1 MQAFLFLFFVCM
13 CQKGAWTKKYKPRNK
28 PKKLYIVTVRICPSG
43 LDIHIQCI
51 CWITWIFPL
60 LIHYYILL
68 HSHHHYHHHWFTPT
82 WNAIGLQTYRKWTIT
97 GIFEKFTLTAF
108 NLVSKINI
116 NVQVPNERCMS
127 PEKMTENLHVY
138 LHGIHRSCT
147 PTLTYAVPREIQH
160 QNTPFITVI
169 L

>member
-13 CQKGAWTKKYKPRNK
+13 CQKWAWTKKYKPRNK

-43 LDIHIQCI
+43 LEIHIQCI
-51 CWITWIFPL
+51 CWITRIFPF

-68 HSHHHYHHHWFTPT
+68 HSHHHYHHHWFTKT

-127 PEKMTENLHVY
+127 PKKM
-138 LHGIHRSCT
+138 HGIHRSCT

-160 QNTPFITVI
+160 QNTPYITVI

>member
-1 MQAFLFLFFVCM
+1 MKRYWTSDL
-13 CQKGAWTKKYKPRNK
+13 QKMDHYRNFRK
-28 PKKLYIVTVRICPSG
+28 IHSG
-43 LDIHIQCI
+43 SI
-51 CWITWIFPL
+51 
-60 LIHYYILL
+60 
-68 HSHHHYHHHWFTPT
+68 
-82 WNAIGLQTYRKWTIT
+82 N
-97 GIFEKFTLTAF
+97 F

-160 QNTPFITVI
+160 QNTPYITVI